1 MPGSNAD
8 VRGLCGLV
16 RPIAEVLPGD
26 VTQSE
31 HRKHI
36 APFIVPRRLHRI
48 LEAALWRGS
57 EEAPGSDT
65 ARGSNTW
72 HGLRPTFEPDA
83 SPEVRR

>member
-8 VRGLCGLV
+8 VRSPGGFV
-16 RPIAEVLPGD
+16 RATAEILPGD

-31 HRKHI
+31 HGKDI
-36 APFIVPRRLHRI
+36 APFIVPLRVHCI

-57 EEAPGSDT
+57 EEAPGPDT
-65 ARGSNTW
+65 ARGSNDRQ
-72 HGLRPTFEPDA
+72 GMRAPFEPDA